1 VPCVGFDPAVGV
13 SILVTNSFDE
23 WLRIGVPSAAPIAEH
38 DREGASVKRLFVA
51 VAAALALLALAL
63 AGTASFPWH

>member
-1 VPCVGFDPAVGV
+1 M
-13 SILVTNSFDE
+13 
-23 WLRIGVPSAAPIAEH
+23 GVPSAPSTADHE
-38 DREGASVKRLFVA
+38 REGASVKRLFVA